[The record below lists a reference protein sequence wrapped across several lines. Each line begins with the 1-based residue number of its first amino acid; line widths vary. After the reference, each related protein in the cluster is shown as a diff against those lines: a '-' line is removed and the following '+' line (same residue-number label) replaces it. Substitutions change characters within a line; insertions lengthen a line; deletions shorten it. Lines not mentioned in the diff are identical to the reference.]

1 MKNAKTQNRG
11 LLQSACGR
19 SRNARAT
26 GIAPVDSRRNPKEWH
41 MVVKRRAAQQPVVR
55 RRTPR
60 AHAAHQLLLGAAM
73 LLLPALADAALPG
86 RGLGVVVERV
96 ISALL

>member
-1 MKNAKTQNRG
+1 MTA
-11 LLQSACGR
+11 LCGIGTER
-19 SRNARAT
+19 DKR
-26 GIAPVDSRRNPKEWH
+26 KWH
-41 MVVKRRAAQQPVVR
+41 MVVKPRAARQPVVR

-60 AHAAHQLLLGAAM
+60 ARAAHQLVLAAAM